1 MQQKTTLS
9 AQHDDRV
16 VLAAYGDSL
25 VAGWGLSTQDGLVA
39 RLEAELVKLGA
50 GQARGVRVLDFGVS
64 GDTSLDGLERLPA
77 VLAAKPQ
84 AVLLEFGANDCYQG
98 LPLDET
104 RDALYK
110 MITGLRAEGIAV
122 FVAGWRT
129 SMDLFKPYDDPDL
142 AGLVPLAP
150 PLYTP
155 EYVERF
161 NRLHADLSRRLE
173 VPFMPH
179 ILAPLEG
186 QTGCY
191 QADGVHPSAKGAAL
205 LAQALAP
212 LLAPL
217 LNAPVPGSP
226 TSDSALP
233 E

>member
-1 MQQKTTLS
+1 MQQLPTLA
-9 AQHDDRV
+9 AQHDNRV
-16 VLAAYGDSL
+16 ALAAYGDSL
-25 VAGWGLSTQDGLVA
+25 VAGWGLSTHDGLVA
-39 RLEAELVKLGA
+39 RLEAELVKAGA
-50 GQARGVRVLDFGVS
+50 GQERGVRVLDFGVS

-84 AVLLEFGANDCYQG
+84 AVLLAFGANDCYQG

-110 MITGLRAEGIAV
+110 MISALRAEGVGV
-122 FVAGWRT
+122 FLAGWRT

-150 PLYTP
+150 PLYTA

-161 NRLHADLSRRLE
+161 NRLHADLARRLD

-179 ILAPLEG
+179 ILDPLEG
-186 QTGCY
+186 QSGCY

-212 LLAPL
+212 RLLPL
-217 LNAPVPGSP
+217 LNASQ
-226 TSDSALP
+226 S

>member
-1 MQQKTTLS
+1 MQQQPTRS
-9 AQHDDRV
+9 AQHDNRII
-16 VLAAYGDSL
+16 LAAYGDSL
-25 VAGWGLSTQDGLVA
+25 VAGWGLSTQDALTT
-39 RLEAELVKLGA
+39 RLEAELVKAGA
-50 GQARGVRVLDFGVS
+50 GQSRGVRVLDFGVS
-64 GDTSLDGLERLPA
+64 GDTSLDGLERLES

-110 MITGLRAEGIAV
+110 MISALRAEGISV
-122 FVAGWRT
+122 FLAGWRT

-150 PLYTP
+150 PLYTA

-161 NRLHADLSRRLE
+161 NRLHADLARRLD

-179 ILAPLEG
+179 ILDPLEG

-212 LLAPL
+212 LLLPL
-217 LNAPVPGSP
+217 LNETPPAQ
-226 TSDSALP
+226 
-233 E
+233 

>member
-1 MQQKTTLS
+1 MQQKPSLA

-16 VLAAYGDSL
+16 ILAAYGDSL

-39 RLEAELVKLGA
+39 RLEAELVKAGA
-50 GQARGVRVLDFGVS
+50 GGARGVRVLDFGVS
-64 GDTSLDGLERLPA
+64 GDTSLDGLERLEA
-77 VLAAKPQ
+77 VLAAKPR

-110 MITGLRAEGIAV
+110 MISALRAADIAV

-150 PLYTP
+150 PLYTE

-161 NRLHADLSRRLE
+161 NRMHVELARRLD
-173 VPFMPH
+173 VPCMAH
-179 ILAPLEG
+179 ILDPLEG
-186 QTGCY
+186 QGGCY
-191 QADGVHPSAKGAAL
+191 QADGVHPSAKGAAI

-212 LLAPL
+212 LLLPL
-217 LNAPVPGSP
+217 LAEPI
-226 TSDSALP
+226 SAG
-233 E
+233 